1 MTNKTGY
8 ILGLI
13 SAIVYVLAI
22 YGIDTNHIL
31 DFFACLFGVLL
42 IPTVIAG
49 LISLFSKNNFG
60 KIFGITCL
68 IICMLSGLGSSLM

>member
-13 SAIVYVLAI
+13 SAIIYVLVL

-31 DFFACLFGVLL
+31 DFFAYLLGALL
-42 IPTVIAG
+42 IPAIIAG

-60 KIFGITCL
+60 KIFGFTC
-68 IICMLSGLGSSLM
+68 IIIHILSGLGGSLM